1 MQENTKEVV
10 LTYETL
16 YELLRKEKARPEL
29 SKQDENF
36 LHDALNYL
44 REKQKAYDDNLAKN
58 DIFSQSERDKLHI
71 QITNIRKILRDLYDL
86 RERKILTMAVNHSR
100 TGAYIPDTT
109 NLQPSETDMFN
120 SICSILK
127 QYRTGVLHRIVEL
140 REPNVMPTILSI
152 PAKKETSQKEQNTQ
166 TDENNQKTIRFLD
179 TVDQFVGEELETYGP
194 YSPNDIAKLP
204 NTLANILIEQGKAV
218 ENPAQQ

>member
-29 SKQDENF
+29 NKQDENF
-36 LHDALNYL
+36 LRDALNYL
-44 REKQKAYDDNLAKN
+44 RERQQAYDDNLAKN

-71 QITNIRKILRDLYDL
+71 QITNIRKILRDTYDL

-120 SICSILK
+120 AICGILK
-127 QYRTGVLHRIVEL
+127 QYRAGILYRLIEL
-140 REPNVMPTILSI
+140 REPDVMPTILSI
-152 PAKKETSQKEQNTQ
+152 PAKKETQQEQQAITK
-166 TDENNQKTIRFLD
+166 DNNQKTVRFLD

-194 YSPNDIAKLP
+194 YVPNDIAKLP

-218 ENPAQQ
+218 ESPTQQ

>member
-29 SKQDENF
+29 GKLDENF
-36 LHDALNYL
+36 LRDALNYL
-44 REKQKAYDDNLAKN
+44 KEKQQAYDDNLAKN

-71 QITNIRKILRDLYDL
+71 QITNIRKIIRDLYDL

-100 TGAYIPDTT
+100 TGAYISDTAH
-109 NLQPSETDMFN
+109 LQPSEQDMFN
-120 SICSILK
+120 ATCTILK
-127 QYRTGVLHRIVEL
+127 QYRTGVLHRLLEL
-140 REPNVMPTILSI
+140 REPDIMPAILPI
-152 PAKKETSQKEQNTQ
+152 PGEKEPVKDET
-166 TDENNQKTIRFLD
+166 TDENIKTVRFLD

-194 YSPNDIAKLP
+194 YNPNDVAQLP
-204 NTLANILIEQGKAV
+204 QTLANILIEQGKAV
-218 ENPAQQ
+218 ENTTQQ